1 MKSKMTKEILQKFLN
16 NTCSETELHEV
27 IHWAKNIALSD
38 EGKKMGFEIWE
49 KCKIDDDLQ
58 NDEKFSLLF
67 DKIQQKIDSNQ
78 LQTAKSGSKFM
89 LYMNWLS
96 RAAAI
101 LLIPVLAFL
110 FYTLSEKRQESNQLS
125 NLMMDSIEIVA
136 PIGSRTVV
144 QLSDGSVV
152 HLNYGSK
159 LKYPQVFLGETRE
172 VKLHGEGFFEVAH
185 NHEKPFVVKTQN
197 LNVKALGTVFN
208 VLAYADNDFV
218 ETTLVSGKVVL
229 EQNRVDGKTLSLV
242 AMVPG
247 QHVDFNIESGKMEC
261 SSGNIEKY
269 LAWKDGKMVF
279 EDATITEVAKQLSRV
294 YNVEIEIS
302 NDIKDY
308 LYTVT
313 FIDEPL
319 FQILDLMAMA
329 TPVSY
334 KALPRKKLVDGTF
347 SKQKITISKRQ

>member
-1 MKSKMTKEILQKFLN
+1 MTQEILQKFLN
-16 NTCSETELHEV
+16 NACSEAELQEV
-27 IHWAKNIALSD
+27 IHWAKNIALSE
-38 EGKKMGFEIWE
+38 EGKKMGFESWE
-49 KCKIDDDLQ
+49 KYQINDEQ
-58 NDEKFSLLF
+58 QSDEKFSLLF
-67 DKIQQKIDSNQ
+67 DKIQQKIDANQ
-78 LQTAKSGSKFM
+78 SQTAKSGSKFM
-89 LYMNWLS
+89 LYLNWMS
-96 RAAAI
+96 RVAAI

-110 FYTLSEKRQESNQLS
+110 FYTLSEKRLESNQIS
-125 NLMMDSIEIVA
+125 NLMMDSIEVVS

-159 LKYPQVFLGETRE
+159 LKYPQVFAGETRE
-172 VKLHGEGFFEVAH
+172 VKLQGEGFFEVAH
-185 NHEKPFVVKTQN
+185 NPEKPFVVKTEK

-208 VLAYADNDFV
+208 VLAYADNNFV
-218 ETTLVSGKVVL
+218 ETTLVNGKVVL
-229 EQNRVDGKTLSLV
+229 EQNLSNGKTLSLG

-247 QHVDFNIESGKMEC
+247 QHVDFYIESGKMES

-279 EDATITEVAKQLSRV
+279 EDATITEVAKRLSRV

-302 NDIKDY
+302 EDIKDY

-319 FQILDLMAMA
+319 FQILDLMAIA
-329 TPVSY
+329 TPVKY
-334 KALPRKKLVDGTF
+334 KALPRKKLADGTF
-347 SKQKITISKRQ
+347 SKQKVIISKRQ